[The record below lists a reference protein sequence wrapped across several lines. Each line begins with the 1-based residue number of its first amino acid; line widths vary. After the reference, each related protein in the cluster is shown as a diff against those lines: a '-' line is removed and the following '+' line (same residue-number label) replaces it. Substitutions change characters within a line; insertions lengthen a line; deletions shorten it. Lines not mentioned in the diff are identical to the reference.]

1 MPKKKKSS
9 KARKLNMGE
18 HAFKVREMG
27 LEVRARK
34 VFFRFLL
41 IIVPLVIAAYVIAR
55 NMK

>member
-1 MPKKKKSS
+1 
-9 KARKLNMGE
+9 
-18 HAFKVREMG
+18 MG